1 MTPPSTV
8 LARFTTGEKWV
19 HRATAALMGV
29 CLLTAAVLYFGPLSV
44 LVGRRALVEQVHV
57 IAGIALPVP
66 ILAGWLSRAFRA
78 DVSRLNRFSTTDWA
92 WLRSRGWRGST
103 LPVGKFNAGQKLN
116 ASFILGAIAV
126 LLGTGLIM
134 RFANTWPLS
143 LRTGATFVH
152 DWLSYAVTGVL
163 LGHVMFA
170 LRDPAART
178 GLRTG
183 AVPASWAY
191 QKHRGWAEEAG
202 ERKGS

>member
-1 MTPPSTV
+1 M
-8 LARFTTGEKWV
+8 LARFTGGERWV
-19 HRATAALMGV
+19 HRSTAALMGV
-29 CLLTAAVLYFGPLSV
+29 CLGTAAVLYLGPLSV
-44 LVGRRALVEQVHV
+44 LVGRRALVEQIHV

-66 ILAGWLSRAFRA
+66 IVCGWLSRAFRA
-78 DVSRLNRFSTTDWA
+78 DAGRLNRFGPTDWA

-116 ASFILGAIAV
+116 ASFTTGAILV

-134 RFANTWPLS
+134 RFANAWPLS

-152 DWLSYAVTGVL
+152 DWLSYAVGGVL

-170 LRDPAART
+170 LRDPESRS

-183 AVPASWAY
+183 VVSAPWARE
-191 QKHRGWAEEAG
+191 KHAGWAAESD
-202 ERKGS
+202 R

>member
-1 MTPPSTV
+1 MTRPREV
-8 LARFTTGEKWV
+8 LARFTGGERWV
-19 HRATAALMGV
+19 HRGTAALMGV

-44 LVGRRALVEQVHV
+44 LVGRRALVEQIHV
-57 IAGIALPVP
+57 IAGIALPLPV
-66 ILAGWLSRAFRA
+66 LAGWVSRAFRA
-78 DVSRLNRFSTTDWA
+78 DAGRLNRFTATDWA

-116 ASFILGAIAV
+116 ASFLTGAALV
-126 LLGTGLIM
+126 LLGSGLIM

-152 DWLSYAVTGVL
+152 DWLSYAVAGVV

-170 LRDPAART
+170 VRDAQARH

-183 AVPASWAY
+183 VVATSWAFD
-191 QKHRGWAEEAG
+191 KHRGWAEEVTGREAG
-202 ERKGS
+202 